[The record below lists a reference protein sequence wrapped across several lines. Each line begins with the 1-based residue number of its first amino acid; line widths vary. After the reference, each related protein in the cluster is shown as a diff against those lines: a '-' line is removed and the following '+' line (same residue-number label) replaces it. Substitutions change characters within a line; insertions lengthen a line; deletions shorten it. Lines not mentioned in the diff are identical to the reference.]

1 MNYRHAFHAGNP
13 VDCAK
18 HSLLVALLDALARK
32 PAPYAYIETHAG
44 RGSYALDH
52 GDAVATGEATAGIQR
67 LRQRRVNAPLAVAEL
82 LALVDAEN
90 PGQASGTPAH
100 RYPGSPL
107 IAVQRAREG
116 DRTVLCEAQPAE
128 ATALERALQ
137 HAFAARRGF
146 VAQVEVRNADGWR
159 ELKALVP
166 PRERRGLV
174 LIDPPYEQPNEFR
187 VAADGFI
194 DALTRWPS
202 GIVALWYPLKDTAEA
217 AGLERRVGAAVQ
229 TKTLRLRFNL
239 RDDGPG
245 LLGCGL
251 LVANPPFRFDEE
263 ARAVLEFVHDALAS
277 GHGGT
282 SVAWLVAESHRD

>member
-18 HSLLVALLDALARK
+18 HALLVALLGALARK

-67 LRQRRVNAPLAVAEL
+67 LRQRRVNAPLAVAEY
-82 LALVDAEN
+82 LALVDAAN
-90 PGQASGTPAH
+90 PGQPSGTPAH

-116 DRTVLCEAQPAE
+116 DRAVLCEAQAAE
-128 ATALERALQ
+128 AAALGKALA
-137 HAFAARRGF
+137 HEARRAGTT
-146 VAQVEVRNADGWR
+146 QVEVRNADGWR

-174 LIDPPYEQPNEFR
+174 LIDPPYERADEFR
-187 VAADGFI
+187 VAADGFS
-194 DALTRWPS
+194 DALQRWPS
-202 GIVALWYPLKDTAEA
+202 GIVALWYPIKDTAEA
-217 AGLERRVGAAVQ
+217 AGLERRVAGAVRA
-229 TKTLRLRFNL
+229 KTLRLRFQL

>member
-18 HSLLVALLDALARK
+18 HALLVALLDALARK

-67 LRQRRVNAPLAVAEL
+67 LRQRRVGAPLAVAEY
-82 LALVDAEN
+82 LALVDAAN
-90 PGQASGTPAH
+90 PGQASGAPAH

-116 DRTVLCEAQPAE
+116 DRAVLCEAQSAE
-128 ATALERALQ
+128 ATALARAVERAPRSRVGDER
-137 HAFAARRGF
+137 F
-146 VAQVEVRNADGWR
+146 EVRNADGWR

-174 LIDPPYEQPNEFR
+174 LIDPPYERADEFR

-202 GIVALWYPLKDTAEA
+202 GIVALWYPLKGTAEA
-217 AGLERRVGAAVQ
+217 AGLERRVAAAGVP
-229 TKTLRLRFNL
+229 KTLKLRFNL

-263 ARAVLEFVHDALAS
+263 ARAVLEFVHDALS
-277 GHGGT
+277 VGHGGT
-282 SVAWLVAESHRD
+282 SVAWLVAESPGD

>member
-18 HSLLVALLDALARK
+18 HALLVALLDALARK

-67 LRQRRVNAPLAVAEL
+67 LRQRRVNAPLAVAEF
-82 LALVDAEN
+82 LALVDAAN

-116 DRTVLCEAQPAE
+116 DRAVLCEAQAAE
-128 ATALERALQ
+128 ATALGKSLAHEAHRA
-137 HAFAARRGF
+137 GT
-146 VAQVEVRNADGWR
+146 AQVEVRNADGWR

-174 LIDPPYEQPNEFR
+174 LIDPPYEQANEFR
-187 VAADGFI
+187 VAADGFV

-217 AGLERRVGAAVQ
+217 AGLERRVAAAGVP
-229 TKTLRLRFNL
+229 KTLKLRFNL

-251 LVANPPFRFDEE
+251 LVANPPFRFDDE
-263 ARAVLEFVHDALAS
+263 ARAVLEFVHDALAL
-277 GHGGT
+277 GHGST
-282 SVAWLVAESHRD
+282 SVAWLVAESQRD

>member
-18 HSLLVALLDALARK
+18 HALLVALLDALARK

-67 LRQRRVNAPLAVAEL
+67 LRQRRIGAPLAVAEY
-82 LALVDAEN
+82 LALVDAAN
-90 PGQASGTPAH
+90 PGQASGTAAH

-116 DRTVLCEAQPAE
+116 DRAVLCEAQATE
-128 ATALERALQ
+128 ASALGKALV
-137 HAFAARRGF
+137 HEARRAGM
-146 VAQVEVRNADGWR
+146 AQVEVRNADGWR
-159 ELKALVP
+159 ELKGLVP

-174 LIDPPYEQPNEFR
+174 LIDPPYEQANEFR
-187 VAADGFI
+187 VAADGLV

-217 AGLERRVGAAVQ
+217 AGLERRVAAAVKV
-229 TKTLRLRFNL
+229 KTLKLRFNL

-263 ARAVLEFVHDALAS
+263 ARAVLEFVHDALS
-277 GHGGT
+277 VGQGGT
-282 SVAWLVAESHRD
+282 SVAWLVAESQRD

>member
-18 HSLLVALLDALARK
+18 HALLVALLDALARK

-44 RGSYALDH
+44 RGSYVLDH

-67 LRQRRVNAPLAVAEL
+67 LRQRRVGAPLAVAEY
-82 LALVDAEN
+82 LALVDAAN
-90 PGQASGTPAH
+90 PGLASGAPAH

-107 IAVQRAREG
+107 IAVQRARDG
-116 DRTVLCEAQPAE
+116 DRAVLCEAQPAE
-128 ATALERALQ
+128 ATALGKSLA
-137 HAFAARRGF
+137 HDARRHGA
-146 VAQVEVRNADGWR
+146 AQVEVRNADGWR

-174 LIDPPYEQPNEFR
+174 LIDPPYERADEFR
-187 VAADGFI
+187 VAADGFS

-202 GIVALWYPLKDTAEA
+202 GMVALWYPLKDTAEA
-217 AGLERRVGAAVQ
+217 AGLERRVAAAV
-229 TKTLRLRFNL
+229 TAKTLRLRFNL

-263 ARAVLEFVHDALAS
+263 ARAVLEFVHDALAL
-277 GHGGT
+277 GHGST

>member
-18 HSLLVALLDALARK
+18 HALLVALLGALARK

-44 RGSYALDH
+44 RGAYALDH

-67 LRQRRVNAPLAVAEL
+67 LRQRRVNAPLAVADF
-82 LALVDAEN
+82 LALVDGSN
-90 PGQASGTPAH
+90 PGQASGTPAR

-107 IAVQRAREG
+107 IAVQRAREQ
-116 DRTVLCEAQPAE
+116 DRAVLCESQPAE
-128 ATALERALQ
+128 AEALARAV
-137 HAFAARRGF
+137 AA
-146 VAQVEVRNADGWR
+146 VAPRAAEGQFTVKNGDGWR
-159 ELKALVP
+159 ELKALLP

-174 LIDPPYEQPNEFR
+174 LIDPPYERADEFR
-187 VAADGFI
+187 VAADGFA
-194 DALTRWPS
+194 DALARWPS
-202 GIVALWYPLKDTAEA
+202 GMIALWYPLKDGAEA
-217 AGLERRVGAAVQ
+217 AGLERRIGSAVQ
-229 TKTLRLRFNL
+229 AKTLKLRFNL

-251 LVANPPFRFDEE
+251 VVANPPYRFDQE

-282 SVAWLVAESHRD
+282 GVSWLVAESQRD

>member
-18 HSLLVALLDALARK
+18 HALLVALLDALARK

-44 RGSYALDH
+44 RGGYSLDH

-67 LRQRRVNAPLAVAEL
+67 LRQRRVGAPLAVAEY
-82 LALVDAEN
+82 LALVDAAN

-116 DRTVLCEAQPAE
+116 DRAVLCEAQPAE
-128 ATALERALQ
+128 AQALTRAITAASRGRAVDPS
-137 HAFAARRGF
+137 R
-146 VAQVEVRNADGWR
+146 VEVREGDGWR
-159 ELKALVP
+159 ELKALLP
-166 PRERRGLV
+166 PHERRGLV
-174 LIDPPYEQPNEFR
+174 LIDPPYERADEFR
-187 VAADGFI
+187 VAADGFS

-217 AGLERRVGAAVQ
+217 AGLERRVGGAVSV
-229 TKTLRLRFNL
+229 KTLKLRFSL

-251 LVANPPFRFDEE
+251 LVANPPFRFDDE
-263 ARAVLEFVHDALAS
+263 ARAVLEFVHDALGA

-282 SVAWLVAESHRD
+282 SVAWLVAESQLD

>member
-18 HSLLVALLDALARK
+18 HALLVALLDALARK

-67 LRQRRVNAPLAVAEL
+67 LRQRRVGAPLAVAEF
-82 LALVDAEN
+82 LALVDAAN

-116 DRTVLCEAQPAE
+116 DRAVLCEAQAAE
-128 ATALERALQ
+128 ATALGKALAHEAYRA
-137 HAFAARRGF
+137 GTG
-146 VAQVEVRNADGWR
+146 QVEVRNADGWR

-174 LIDPPYEQPNEFR
+174 LIDPPYEQSNEFR

-217 AGLERRVGAAVQ
+217 AGLERRVAAAGVP
-229 TKTLRLRFNL
+229 KTLKLRFNL

-251 LVANPPFRFDEE
+251 LVANPPFRFDDE
-263 ARAVLEFVHDALAS
+263 ARAVLEFVHDALS
-277 GHGGT
+277 VGHGST
-282 SVAWLVAESHRD
+282 SVAWLVAESRRD

>member
-18 HSLLVALLDALARK
+18 HALLVALLDALARK
-32 PAPYAYIETHAG
+32 PAAYAYIETHAG

-67 LRQRRVNAPLAVAEL
+67 LRQRRIGAPLAVAEY
-82 LALVDAEN
+82 LALVDAAN
-90 PGQASGTPAH
+90 PGQASGTAAH

-116 DRTVLCEAQPAE
+116 DRAVLCEAQATE
-128 ATALERALQ
+128 ANALGKALA
-137 HAFAARRGF
+137 HEARRAGT
-146 VAQVEVRNADGWR
+146 AQVEVRNADGWR
-159 ELKALVP
+159 ELKGLVP

-174 LIDPPYEQPNEFR
+174 LIDPPYEQANEFR
-187 VAADGFI
+187 VAADGLV

-217 AGLERRVGAAVQ
+217 AGLERRVAAAVKV
-229 TKTLRLRFNL
+229 KTLKLRFNL

-263 ARAVLEFVHDALAS
+263 ARAVLEFVHDALS
-277 GHGGT
+277 VGQGGT
-282 SVAWLVAESHRD
+282 SVAWLVAESQRD